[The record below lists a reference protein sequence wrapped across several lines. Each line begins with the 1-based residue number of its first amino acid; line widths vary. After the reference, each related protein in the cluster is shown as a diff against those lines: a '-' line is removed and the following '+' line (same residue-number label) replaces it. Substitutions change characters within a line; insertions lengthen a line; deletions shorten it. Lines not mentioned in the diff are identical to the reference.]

1 MADNYT
7 ITGQG
12 QGQAIGPQGGLV
24 DVWRVT
30 FTTIPDGIQASV
42 NIPLETWLADPAGS
56 TAAAIEPLVGPIEQT
71 QAL

>member
-1 MADNYT
+1 MAEDYT

-12 QGQAIGPQGGLV
+12 QGQAVGPTGGLV

-30 FTTIPDGIQASV
+30 FTTTPEGISASV
-42 NIPLETWLADPAGS
+42 DIPLADWLADPAG
-56 TAAAIEPLVGPIEQT
+56 AVARAVDPLIGPIKAT

>member
-7 ITGQG
+7 VTGQG
-12 QGQAIGPQGGLV
+12 QGQAVGPTGGLV

-30 FTTIPDGIQASV
+30 FQTVPEGIQASV
-42 NIPLETWLADPAGS
+42 NIPLEEWKANPAGA
-56 TAAAIEPLVGPIEQT
+56 TAAAIEPLVGPIQET